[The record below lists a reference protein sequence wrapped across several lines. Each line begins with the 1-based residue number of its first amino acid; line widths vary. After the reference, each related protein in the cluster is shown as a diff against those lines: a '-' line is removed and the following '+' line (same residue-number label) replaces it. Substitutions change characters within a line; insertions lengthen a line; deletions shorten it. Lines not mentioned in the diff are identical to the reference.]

1 MSPSQRVWP
10 TPPLERASAAPRP
23 RSSDSTR
30 QTNRCYFF
38 FCPSFSP
45 IWSHGLR
52 SSGQEAY
59 GSDRRSG
66 LEGTN
71 GVTTAL
77 LSFNSQPFFFLQP
90 CLSADPPRNQF
101 IRIQIH
107 PNHQLQF
114 RLLGFSP
121 ESSKVQKLLQKSS
134 RKEEKKKLL
143 QEVDKLS

>member
-38 FCPSFSP
+38 LSVFAP

-52 SSGQEAY
+52 SGGQEAD

-71 GVTTAL
+71 GMTTAL

-90 CLSADPPRNQF
+90 CLSAGSPRNQF
-101 IRIQIH
+101 I
-107 PNHQLQF
+107 QLTSFTFICLVFPPVIKGSETAAEEQQE
-114 RLLGFSP
+114 GG
-121 ESSKVQKLLQKSS
+121 EEEATS
-134 RKEEKKKLL
+134 RCRQTANRCLK
-143 QEVDKLS
+143 D